1 MSSLFDFDEDAVKHL
16 LPANFDD
23 IAYKAFKKFDKDGN
37 DVIDRSELRIIFQDI
52 QKKLNINEEVTDEDI
67 TEAIGQLDKNNNNV
81 LEFDEFRKL
90 FIGLYIIQN

>member
-1 MSSLFDFDEDAVKHL
+1 MSLFDFDEATIKHL

-23 IAYKAFKKFDKDGN
+23 IAYSAFKKFDKDNNG
-37 DVIDRSELRIIFQDI
+37 VIDRTELKVIFMEV
-52 QKKLNINEEVTDEDI
+52 QKTLNIIEEVTDTDI
-67 TEAIGQLDKNNNNV
+67 NEAISQLDKNNNDV